1 MTQSPRLAH
10 RLTLHLALCGS
21 CVCFAGCG
29 YDRSLADRL
38 VLGGNTQ
45 PIGLATHP
53 ANDQAQQST
62 ASLLTMHRGE
72 WATIDVIVPVDG
84 TAHGPL
90 LRIDRRF
97 AFRSPRSK
105 ALYPTPDSALDL
117 RESNR
122 RGLVIEGFAQPVLAL
137 GQTIALPL
145 VIITEAPSAH
155 ASPSSRTLYKR
166 ASQGRAILGSQ
177 SNPTS
182 RLDSTTPE

>member
-1 MTQSPRLAH
+1 MPQSRRLA
-10 RLTLHLALCGS
+10 LCLALCGS
-21 CVCFAGCG
+21 CLCSLGCC
-29 YDRSLADRL
+29 YDRSLADRM

-45 PIGLATHP
+45 PIGLATHD
-53 ANDQAQQST
+53 ANDQTPQPT
-62 ASLLTMHRGE
+62 ASLQTMHRGE

-90 LRIDRRF
+90 LRLDRRF

-122 RGLVIEGFAQPVLAL
+122 RGLVIEGFAQPILAL

-145 VIITEAPSAH
+145 VVITEAPSAH

-177 SNPTS
+177 SSPTARIDATS
-182 RLDSTTPE
+182 LD

>member
-1 MTQSPRLAH
+1 MPESRRLA
-10 RLTLHLALCGS
+10 LWLALCGS
-21 CVCFAGCG
+21 SLCGLGCG
-29 YDRSLADRL
+29 YDRSLSDRL
-38 VLGGNTQ
+38 VLGGNLQ
-45 PIGLATHP
+45 PIGLATLDAH
-53 ANDQAQQST
+53 DQAPQPT
-62 ASLLTMHRGE
+62 TSLQTMHRGE

-90 LRIDRRF
+90 LRVDRRF
-97 AFRSPRSK
+97 AFRSARSK

-122 RGLVIEGFAQPVLAL
+122 AGLVIEGIAQPVLAL

-145 VIITEAPSAH
+145 VLITEAPTPQ

-177 SNPTS
+177 VNPMQ
-182 RLDSTTPE
+182 RIDSASPD